1 MSDDDGVIYCYFP
14 EDPTPPITYTD
25 LSCQIGAD
33 FHAFYV
39 QDDYTVE
46 FRGKDYRLYRIEMV
60 AALRLFEKFPSS
72 TLSTRESSILN
83 AFRYNTRAR
92 TMAASI
98 AMFRT
103 RLGKN
108 IGSIIARVVW
118 ESRGCVEMWKPKT
131 NKKMRK

>member
-1 MSDDDGVIYCYFP
+1 MDVFYCYFP

-25 LSCQIGAD
+25 LSCQIGPTE
-33 FHAFYV
+33 HVFYI
-39 QDDYTVE
+39 QDDNTVE
-46 FRGKDYRLYRIEMV
+46 FQGKDCLLHRVEMA

-72 TLSTRESSILN
+72 TFSNYESSILN
-83 AFRYNTRAR
+83 IFRNVTRAR

-118 ESRGCVEMWKPKT
+118 ESRGCVEMRKPKT
-131 NKKMRK
+131 MKKRK